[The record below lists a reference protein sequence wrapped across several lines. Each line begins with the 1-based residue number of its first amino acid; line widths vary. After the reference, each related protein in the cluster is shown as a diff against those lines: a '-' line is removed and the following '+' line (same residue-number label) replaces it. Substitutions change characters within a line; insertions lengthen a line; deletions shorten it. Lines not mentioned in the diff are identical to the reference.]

1 MEFTCKSKELKDA
14 IGVVEKAIA
23 AKSSLPVL
31 ENVFLELS
39 DGVLKLRGNNL
50 EIGIENNL
58 PINQVQA
65 NGSVL
70 LKAKTL
76 SGIISKLDDEF
87 ITLKSDE
94 QNKVSIKSGK
104 VDLAILGNKVDEY
117 PVFPEVE
124 SGQHLSL
131 TVDALRDLISHTLI
145 AVSYDETKQFLNGIL
160 VRNEQDNLVFVS
172 TDGYRL
178 ALKKQGIVPLDDQFS
193 SIVPHKAFSE
203 LNRIL
208 QNEAGDKKVQIII
221 SAGQVSFRMDNF
233 LLISRLIQGQFP
245 DYNQVIP
252 KETANSFKISKQ
264 AFMAASERASIIASA
279 SNNVVR
285 FSFDNDNMVLQA
297 NAKGLGD
304 FKEDV
309 PISRLSGSDSAKI
322 AFNIRLILDV
332 LKTVSVNDLI
342 ISFNNELSPCKM
354 TIENDDSFCYI
365 IMPIRTTDYQD

>member
-1 MEFTCKSKELKDA
+1 MEFTCKSKDLKDA

-31 ENVFLELS
+31 ENVYLELS
-39 DGVLKLRGNNL
+39 DNSLRLRGNNL

-58 PINQVQA
+58 QIEQVQST
-65 NGSVL
+65 GSVL

-76 SGIISKLDDEF
+76 SGIIAKLDNES
-87 ITLKSDE
+87 ITLKADD
-94 QNKVSIKSGK
+94 QQKVSIKSGK

-117 PVFPEVE
+117 PVFPSIE
-124 SGQHLSL
+124 SGQQLSL
-131 TVDALRDLISHTLI
+131 TVEALRELISHTLI
-145 AVSYDETKQFLNGIL
+145 AVSYDETKQFLNGIM
-160 VRNEQDNLVFVS
+160 VRNEQDSLVFVS

-178 ALKKQGIVPLDDQFS
+178 ALKKQGIVPLNEEFS

-208 QNEAGDKKVQIII
+208 QNEPADKKVQMII
-221 SAGQVSFRMDNF
+221 SSGQISFKMDSF

-252 KETANSFKISKQ
+252 KETANSFKISRQ
-264 AFMAASERASIIASA
+264 AFTAAADRASIIASA

-285 FSFDNDNMVLQA
+285 FSFDNESMLLQA

-309 PISRLSGSDSAKI
+309 TISRLSGSDSAKI

-332 LKTVSVNDLI
+332 LKTVAAEDLI

-354 TIENDDSFCYI
+354 TIENDNSFCYI